1 MADNTSILDY
11 FSVPVQDTDD
21 LTLQEVDKPMLE
33 ENIIDYFSD
42 PHTVENTRES
52 GEEKETKMTPKDV
65 SILEYFSEPIPE
77 ISLSREIAYGQAQEP
92 LALGSAY
99 RLAKAGIDSFF
110 NRNETYA
117 EARERIE
124 DARQDKIFEEF
135 SEFRGREE
143 TAGTLTG
150 RASVAV
156 FDPVTFMIPW
166 AKFAKLGKLASL
178 GAGGTFA
185 AGDMALREEAL
196 YGEINPYTVGLGF
209 GLGVAGAQAG
219 DMIMAAYSRYASQ
232 PIKEII
238 QVQNAAGQKV
248 GKPVTI
254 SGSQSTPMIKQADL
268 SKVDTLIKNITIDS
282 EEALKNIGTLTTR
295 INNIGT
301 RRLEISAELK
311 KIKGQHKK
319 VLTKE
324 ELAEDDY
331 FTFVTAT
338 AQGERK
344 KLTLEVRAINNE
356 LSDIYLEELPDNL
369 LDVINKSILNGQ
381 KSGLLNE
388 RFARSIIQETVR
400 PLVGGIIGGGI
411 GATFTEEGEGNEK
424 MLTLMALGA
433 MAGKF
438 QKTIQSAPYK
448 IVPKTIRDD
457 AGNEIVKEYRRS
469 FWNYMKGLTAASHV
483 QELLSFSKPL
493 VNYAAKM
500 FKMQGGG
507 VRLGF
512 RTKELSVEEEAILQ
526 KGYWKDLYFDL
537 ISKYDD
543 DVLELAGKLS
553 NNKNLKSTKYSFLTN
568 EDKVSS
574 KLAQAEKLSLEIDKF
589 TLDFRNYAVSRGL
602 DFDDEAQY
610 GLTQL
615 LKQDAI
621 DTVNYTE
628 AITDLANAFFIQNSK
643 EVGHIVYKP
652 KGKTQVAAA
661 RKHARNVAVEYL
673 QTSTS
678 LRAKSIWKKETDDA
692 IFQSNSIGKDRDEE
706 FVLNAARHFNKSR
719 TLYDQEARAS
729 VAHLFEQNP
738 AETLRQLI
746 NNTVSIAEFVK
757 RFGAK
762 GEGIKKLFN
771 DIDNEIKLMADP
783 TNKYN
788 TVKDLYGEVPAA
800 RARAQAEKKKIKDSL
815 EAWFGVYQI
824 DQMPTSPTGQAVVT
838 FLQTG
843 LATTRLARVS
853 IPSLGDLLQTVT
865 NSGYKAAYKAA
876 VSDIKLSKEGLG
888 LRGTKKQVDGKDA
901 TFMDKF
907 LGKNRVDDI
916 VDREL
921 SDVLL
926 VGGGNI
932 KRYQQKTLNFT
943 RQFFEAIQLGRVTRL
958 SRNWAFDSGVH
969 RAMDIGQTVK
979 KGKTSEF
986 LKTKEAL
993 QKEMDVLSL
1002 SKKDF
1007 QYLGQFD
1014 TLEKAIA
1021 DPTAK
1026 SYLKKAGLKSAD
1038 RDALIPQIAN
1048 RRLFTQSKN
1057 PYVKFLGSFMSW
1069 AQAKSSQTNALVSR
1083 VEQGDAALFLRM
1095 AAALPIFMAVRET
1108 QVALTTNRNYKE
1120 QVGEETLAQ
1129 KIGEGISYTGLNTY
1143 LIEKIRSIIKYDG
1156 YGSNTMEQVA
1166 PVLGYMED
1174 MTEIIRRPVGKML
1187 DSEADTAL
1195 EILGSGVKETAEV
1208 LPFVREVVPV
1218 VERAI
1223 GEEADNDPLRSY
1235 AIGGI
1240 VEGEDNVPYTK
1251 ENPAERINPYTGE
1264 SYTALYYN
1272 TIQRQPFNDGNLVEK
1287 AGGVVKSFYD
1297 TARSMSSPK
1306 NVLRTIEARRKYL
1319 SNELYTTT
1327 DEKSNE
1333 LMNAT
1338 REEWNTYNNQKN
1350 LMEQELDKLE
1360 EYQSQLLS
1368 TNPQN
1373 PVETTK
1379 DFVSNVVQ
1387 QGVLSK
1393 FNKLGSA
1400 VPSLNVG
1407 EGRIIEGEFE
1417 RELANANITESYAG
1431 ETPLLPSIY
1440 EPELLEERAL
1450 DLGEY
1455 GEYNKFL
1462 RNIQAGQ
1469 EKGSSLQLL
1478 KGATGPKS
1486 KFPLSKSEL
1495 EDMNLYNLIG
1505 KTPTLE
1511 EIGETFSG
1519 PATTREELLS
1529 IAEDR
1534 SPKLKQQEYY
1544 PASTEGRFT
1553 STVESID
1560 PVDGT
1565 TDYSIIE
1572 ADDILEDLSLLNNNY
1587 QKFIKNLEAGKEP
1600 SKALESFY
1608 ESKREFDYS
1617 KYSKEI
1623 AFLEEAEIAGHDLTN
1638 SDWVKEVFVDDS
1650 GLLAANIYDEVYDL
1664 SDEERQ
1670 IIFDNTIV
1678 NPDKF
1683 PDLAENIARVKF
1695 FDSPYT
1701 HITPDLDTWEV
1712 DNVEDMEW
1720 LSGISMY
1727 GSEDTGWNL
1736 IDKTDPQGRRILT
1749 EAGDPF
1755 YGDAEAAQFA
1765 LQDYIKNVGVIETMK
1780 DDQMLMSS
1788 QGINMGTL
1796 PDPKEYVEFMV
1807 KETDE
1812 EDTYQTKGY
1821 TQNPQHWGSEYEAEN
1836 AIGWAQLSTRNLADG
1851 SQSQHAEAIQSDL
1864 HQAAN
1869 SPDISGL
1876 RTGYKSDRERDMKA
1890 VTKHLETVLKDFEIT
1905 SNPIEQFEDTL
1916 GANSFMFKNI
1926 KQTDTMKDL
1935 VKDIIVDESL
1945 EGDMREANIDASF
1958 NVLKRYLFKPIIETE
1973 LISFDKEKVVS
1984 SILADEAGLKVIKEE
1999 YAELKKEYS
2008 MEKLKKLARA
2018 HIIKQT
2024 AKEILSSPISSAL
2037 SLEVNNVRLDN
2048 IPVNNRYY
2056 YDMVEDA
2063 IPDLPMKGGEWRKS
2077 IWKRSINR
2085 GIQNGKTK
2093 FSWSPA
2099 WIQKIHWGQE
2109 DAPIHKVADQDL
2121 ARLSKNLAKE
2131 YGGKFKT
2138 EQLIITRAEIESGKG
2153 SINITKV
2160 LQEIINDPKKGN
2172 FKIYGKFLYEEKEGG
2187 DIFKGKVPDDISDV
2201 RGLVTEIRINVPVLD
2216 LTGKAVGKWKR
2227 LGYAMA
2233 KGGLVQQMQ
2242 GLRLT

>member
-1 MADNTSILDY
+1 MADNTNTLGY
-11 FSVPVQDTDD
+11 FSEPVQDTDD
-21 LTLQEVDKPMLE
+21 LTLQEVDKPTIEMLG
-33 ENIIDYFSD
+33 YFSE
-42 PHTVENTRES
+42 PVVETQ
-52 GEEKETKMTPKDV
+52 EEKEETKMPPKDV
-65 SILEYFSEPIPE
+65 STLGYFSSPE

-209 GLGVAGAQAG
+209 GLGVVGAQAG

-319 VLTKE
+319 VLTRK

-438 QKTIQSAPYK
+438 QKTIQSAPYE
-448 IVPKTIRDD
+448 IVPKTIKDA

-469 FWNYMKGLTAASHV
+469 FYNYMKGLTAASHV

-788 TVKDLYGEVPAA
+788 TVKDLYREVPAA

-888 LRGTKKQVDGKDA
+888 LKGTKKQVDGKDA

-932 KRYQQKTLNFT
+932 KRYQQRTLNFT

-993 QKEMDVLSL
+993 QKEMDGLGL

-1038 RDALIPQIAN
+1038 RDALIPQIGN

-1057 PYVKFLGSFMSW
+1057 PYVKFLGSFLSW

-1095 AAALPIFMAVRET
+1095 VAALPMFMAVRET

-1174 MTEIIRRPVGKML
+1174 MTEIVRRPVGKML

-1195 EILGSGVKETAEV
+1195 EILGSVVKETAEV
-1208 LPFVREVVPV
+1208 LPFVREVVPI

-1251 ENPAERINPYTGE
+1251 ENPADRINPFTGE
-1264 SYTALYYN
+1264 PYTAIYKRRTGLNEGGTPLTFNQQYHRGTIANKKAFQDINGNVVTANVIGVEYKGKIYN
-1272 TIQRQPFNDGNLVEK
+1272 LPSYDRNGGFFTPEELKKKYEVEMETGVIKGYNKKFDGAIEDHPANV
-1287 AGGVVKSFYD
+1287 A
-1297 TARSMSSPK
+1297 ARSEHK
-1306 NVLRTIEARRKYL
+1306 
-1319 SNELYTTT
+1319 
-1327 DEKSNE
+1327 
-1333 LMNAT
+1333 
-1338 REEWNTYNNQKN
+1338 
-1350 LMEQELDKLE
+1350 LMEE
-1360 EYQSQLLS
+1360 E
-1368 TNPQN
+1368 
-1373 PVETTK
+1373 
-1379 DFVSNVVQ
+1379 
-1387 QGVLSK
+1387 
-1393 FNKLGSA
+1393 A
-1400 VPSLNVG
+1400 
-1407 EGRIIEGEFE
+1407 
-1417 RELANANITESYAG
+1417 ELAREAVKYKN
-1431 ETPLLPSIY
+1431 TP
-1440 EPELLEERAL
+1440 
-1450 DLGEY
+1450 
-1455 GEYNKFL
+1455 
-1462 RNIQAGQ
+1462 
-1469 EKGSSLQLL
+1469 
-1478 KGATGPKS
+1478 
-1486 KFPLSKSEL
+1486 
-1495 EDMNLYNLIG
+1495 
-1505 KTPTLE
+1505 
-1511 EIGETFSG
+1511 
-1519 PATTREELLS
+1519 
-1529 IAEDR
+1529 
-1534 SPKLKQQEYY
+1534 
-1544 PASTEGRFT
+1544 
-1553 STVESID
+1553 
-1560 PVDGT
+1560 
-1565 TDYSIIE
+1565 
-1572 ADDILEDLSLLNNNY
+1572 
-1587 QKFIKNLEAGKEP
+1587 
-1600 SKALESFY
+1600 
-1608 ESKREFDYS
+1608 
-1617 KYSKEI
+1617 SKEI
-1623 AFLEEAEIAGHDLTN
+1623 SRGFKAG
-1638 SDWVKEVFVDDS
+1638 
-1650 GLLAANIYDEVYDL
+1650 
-1664 SDEERQ
+1664 
-1670 IIFDNTIV
+1670 
-1678 NPDKF
+1678 
-1683 PDLAENIARVKF
+1683 
-1695 FDSPYT
+1695 
-1701 HITPDLDTWEV
+1701 
-1712 DNVEDMEW
+1712 
-1720 LSGISMY
+1720 
-1727 GSEDTGWNL
+1727 
-1736 IDKTDPQGRRILT
+1736 
-1749 EAGDPF
+1749 
-1755 YGDAEAAQFA
+1755 
-1765 LQDYIKNVGVIETMK
+1765 
-1780 DDQMLMSS
+1780 
-1788 QGINMGTL
+1788 
-1796 PDPKEYVEFMV
+1796 
-1807 KETDE
+1807 
-1812 EDTYQTKGY
+1812 
-1821 TQNPQHWGSEYEAEN
+1821 
-1836 AIGWAQLSTRNLADG
+1836 
-1851 SQSQHAEAIQSDL
+1851 
-1864 HQAAN
+1864 
-1869 SPDISGL
+1869 
-1876 RTGYKSDRERDMKA
+1876 MKA
-1890 VTKHLETVLKDFEIT
+1890 
-1905 SNPIEQFEDTL
+1905 L
-1916 GANSFMFKNI
+1916 G
-1926 KQTDTMKDL
+1926 
-1935 VKDIIVDESL
+1935 
-1945 EGDMREANIDASF
+1945 
-1958 NVLKRYLFKPIIETE
+1958 
-1973 LISFDKEKVVS
+1973 
-1984 SILADEAGLKVIKEE
+1984 
-1999 YAELKKEYS
+1999 
-2008 MEKLKKLARA
+2008 
-2018 HIIKQT
+2018 
-2024 AKEILSSPISSAL
+2024 LS
-2037 SLEVNNVRLDN
+2037 E
-2048 IPVNNRYY
+2048 
-2056 YDMVEDA
+2056 
-2063 IPDLPMKGGEWRKS
+2063 
-2077 IWKRSINR
+2077 
-2085 GIQNGKTK
+2085 
-2093 FSWSPA
+2093 
-2099 WIQKIHWGQE
+2099 
-2109 DAPIHKVADQDL
+2109 
-2121 ARLSKNLAKE
+2121 
-2131 YGGKFKT
+2131 GGK
-2138 EQLIITRAEIESGKG
+2138 I
-2153 SINITKV
+2153 
-2160 LQEIINDPKKGN
+2160 
-2172 FKIYGKFLYEEKEGG
+2172 
-2187 DIFKGKVPDDISDV
+2187 
-2201 RGLVTEIRINVPVLD
+2201 
-2216 LTGKAVGKWKR
+2216 
-2227 LGYAMA
+2227 
-2233 KGGLVQQMQ
+2233 
-2242 GLRLT
+2242 